1 MWPSLR
7 YAVIWL
13 KPSTRYAVIYGHLLL
28 RYNDL
33 MTAVRP
39 HDGRSPSDSEARS
52 AECND
57 LWVPSA
63 YCLVPSYFAAY
74 SLIRLMLAPTPLSFS
89 SSRS

>member
-1 MWPSLR
+1 
-7 YAVIWL
+7 
-13 KPSTRYAVIYGHLLL
+13 
-28 RYNDL
+28 
-33 MTAVRP
+33 MTGV
-39 HDGRSPSDSEARS
+39 SPSDNEARS